1 MRKWL
6 ACASLLALGGS
17 ALAASDLL
25 LVFRGGIGVDP
36 VSAVDPATG
45 AALPNVVR
53 GVSPPGQPWTIRKLE
68 ATIRT
73 DGRIEVKGR
82 GLLLAGG
89 NGIGTS
95 AGQSVH
101 ATLFC
106 GPPASAT
113 AHSTPAAGVP
123 LASDGD
129 FRIEDSLSPAPPSP
143 CPSPVLL
150 IENGGGR
157 WFAAG
162 LLANGD
168 D

>member
-1 MRKWL
+1 MRKWF
-6 ACASLLALGGS
+6 AFASLLVVGGS

-25 LVFRGGIGVDP
+25 LVFRGAIGVQP

-45 AALPNVVR
+45 AASPNVVR
-53 GVSPPGQPWTIRKLE
+53 GVSAGGPWVIRKLE

-82 GLLLAGG
+82 GLLLAAG
-89 NGIGTS
+89 NGIGTNV
-95 AGQSVH
+95 GQSVH

-113 AHSTPAAGVP
+113 AHSTPTAGVP

-129 FRIEDSLSPAPPSP
+129 FRIEDTLSPVPPNP
-143 CPSPVLL
+143 CTSPVLL
-150 IENGGGR
+150 IENTGGR

>member
-1 MRKWL
+1 MQKWL
-6 ACASLLALGGS
+6 ACASLLVFGGS

-25 LVFRGGIGVDP
+25 LAFRGGIGVDP
-36 VSAVDPATG
+36 VSAVDPVTG

-53 GVSPPGQPWTIRKLE
+53 GVSPGGQPWVIRKLE

-89 NGIGTS
+89 NGIGTNG
-95 AGQSVH
+95 GQSVR

-106 GPPASAT
+106 GPAASAT
-113 AHSTPAAGVP
+113 AHSTGAAGVP

-129 FRIEDSLSPAPPSP
+129 FRIEDTLNPAPPSS
-143 CPSPVLL
+143 CTSPVLL
-150 IENGGGR
+150 IHNTGGR

-162 LLANGD
+162 LLANGAD
-168 D
+168 